1 MGENLHVRHRQ
12 RLKKRMVEQGAG
24 GLEPHVLL
32 ELLLTYAIAR
42 RDTNEIAHRLL
53 ARFGSLRGVFDA
65 DLIEL
70 CKVEGVGEHTALLL
84 KLVPE
89 LTRRYFDEESSSIT
103 QLISTEDLRRY
114 ILPKFIGARNEMLL
128 IVFLGNK
135 NQVLTGEFLQEGSIN
150 TVGVNLR
157 QIVERIM
164 ALRATGVVMAHNHP
178 GGFAIPSSEDISV
191 TRMLKSVLDPLG
203 IKLLDHIVVADDDC
217 VSMRESEMLER

>member
-135 NQVLTGEFLQEGSIN
+135 NQVLTGEFVQEGSIN

-164 ALRATGVVMAHNHP
+164 ALRATGVVMAHIHP

>member
-217 VSMRESEMLER
+217 ASMRESEMLER

>member
-1 MGENLHVRHRQ
+1 MGENLYVRHRQ

>member
-1 MGENLHVRHRQ
+1 MGEKLHVRHRQ

>member
-1 MGENLHVRHRQ
+1 M
-12 RLKKRMVEQGAG
+12 
-24 GLEPHVLL
+24 
-32 ELLLTYAIAR
+32 
-42 RDTNEIAHRLL
+42 
-53 ARFGSLRGVFDA
+53 
-65 DLIEL
+65 
-70 CKVEGVGEHTALLL
+70 GEHTALLL

>member
-89 LTRRYFDEESSSIT
+89 LTRRYFDEESS
-103 QLISTEDLRRY
+103 
-114 ILPKFIGARNEMLL
+114 
-128 IVFLGNK
+128 
-135 NQVLTGEFLQEGSIN
+135 
-150 TVGVNLR
+150 
-157 QIVERIM
+157 
-164 ALRATGVVMAHNHP
+164 
-178 GGFAIPSSEDISV
+178 
-191 TRMLKSVLDPLG
+191 
-203 IKLLDHIVVADDDC
+203 
-217 VSMRESEMLER
+217 